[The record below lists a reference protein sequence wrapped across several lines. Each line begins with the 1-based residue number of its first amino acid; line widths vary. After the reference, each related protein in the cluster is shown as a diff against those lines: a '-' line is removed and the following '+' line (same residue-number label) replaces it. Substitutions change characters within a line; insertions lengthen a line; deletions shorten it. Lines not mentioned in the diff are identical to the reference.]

1 MYLSQW
7 KGSERRMDTKLIKKA
22 LRKRTLYDF
31 VAENYWN
38 MTKEQ
43 LKELILNLDWVATAD
58 LTDAQEEEF
67 YKKVEEE
74 LENRD
79 FFLE

>member
-1 MYLSQW
+1 
-7 KGSERRMDTKLIKKA
+7 MDTKLIKKA